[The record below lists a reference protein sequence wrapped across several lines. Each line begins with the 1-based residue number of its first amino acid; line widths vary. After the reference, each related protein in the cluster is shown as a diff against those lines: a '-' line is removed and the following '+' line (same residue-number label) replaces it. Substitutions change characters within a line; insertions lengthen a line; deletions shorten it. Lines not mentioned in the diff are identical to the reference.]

1 MGQKKVSQAS
11 RLRPPRVVL
20 DTNILI
26 SAVLFSGR
34 TSQLVKFWQ
43 EGRILVLMS
52 PDVLKEY
59 VKVLAYP
66 KFKLAKQEI
75 KSVIEQELLPFVEP
89 VRVSKAI
96 RVIAEDPS
104 DDKFLSLALGGKS
117 DFIISGDKHLLGL
130 KEFGGIKIV
139 PAEEF
144 LSREVKPL
152 HIPKG

>member
-1 MGQKKVSQAS
+1 MGKKKVSRTDS
-11 RLRPPRVVL
+11 PSPPSRVVL
-20 DTNILI
+20 DTSVFI
-26 SAVLFSGR
+26 SAILFHGR
-34 TSQLVKFWQ
+34 TSQLVRLWQ

-52 PDVLKEY
+52 PEVLKEY

-89 VRVSKAI
+89 VKVSKAI

-104 DDKFLSLALGGKS
+104 DDKFLALAIDGKANLVL
-117 DFIISGDKHLLGL
+117 SGNKHLLGL

-139 PAEEF
+139 TAEEF
-144 LSREVKPL
+144 LSRPA
-152 HIPKG
+152 

>member
-11 RLRPPRVVL
+11 RPRPPRVVL
-20 DTNILI
+20 DTNIFI

-34 TSQLVKFWQ
+34 TSQLVKLWQ

-52 PDVLKEY
+52 PEVLKEY

-89 VRVSKAI
+89 VRVSKAT

-104 DDKFLSLALGGKS
+104 DDKFLALAIEGKANLVL
-117 DFIISGDKHLLGL
+117 SGDKHLLGL
-130 KEFGGIKIV
+130 NEYGGIKIV
-139 PAEEF
+139 TAEDF
-144 LSREVKPL
+144 LSRPA
-152 HIPKG
+152 

>member
-1 MGQKKVSQAS
+1 MGQKKVGQTSPP
-11 RLRPPRVVL
+11 RPPRVVL
-20 DTNILI
+20 DTNIFI

-34 TSQLVKFWQ
+34 MGQLVKLWQ

-52 PDVLKEY
+52 PEVLKEY

-89 VRVSKAI
+89 VKVSKAV
-96 RVIAEDPS
+96 RVIAQDPS
-104 DDKFLSLALGGKS
+104 DDKFFSLALGGKS

-130 KEFGGIKIV
+130 KEFQGIKIV
-139 PAEEF
+139 TAEEF
-144 LSREVKPL
+144 LSGL
-152 HIPKG
+152 T

>member
-11 RLRPPRVVL
+11 RPRPPRVVL
-20 DTNILI
+20 DTNIFI

-34 TSQLVKFWQ
+34 TSRLVKLWQ

-52 PDVLKEY
+52 PEVLMEY

-66 KFKLAKQEI
+66 KFKQEI

-89 VRVSKAI
+89 VKVSKAI
-96 RVIAEDPS
+96 SVIAEDPS
-104 DDKFLSLALGGKS
+104 DDKFLNLALGGKS

-130 KEFGGIKIV
+130 NEYGGIKIV
-139 PAEEF
+139 TAEEF
-144 LSREVKPL
+144 LSGL
-152 HIPKG
+152 A